1 MIGIIILISLLI
13 CALCL
18 LIALLY
24 IRQTEIEVKDKSVD
38 LESVLPIQAITEN
51 AVINGNGDITVGY
64 RLLLPE
70 VFTLSES
77 EAQYIHERLEAL
89 LKLLPAGTVIHQQNF
104 YYTGRYHHAEYSS
117 NALIA
122 ENNRHFNGKEILNS
136 YTNLY
141 VTFTNGSR
149 NGKIRKSASGTSLM
163 RKLHYPFKQPYKEYQ
178 QRLTE
183 MEAFLMNFENGLSS
197 IQQFEIRKMDDTE
210 LNNAIYDYVNLSYE
224 TPENDATQKS
234 VNPMA
239 VSESGSMKI
248 GQQHV
253 SILSLTNEG
262 EHLQELAVPHTGK
275 SKAYGGNIEIPDS
288 IRSKCSMLYPVG
300 LGLPFNHIVNIVIE
314 ITDPDA
320 TVTAIG
326 AEKDALNY
334 ITNFYPPAAEKQ
346 REQAAFCD
354 EITQFDY
361 QTAYTAFNVVLNDTD
376 RTSLMRK
383 TALVQQGFSF
393 MNQSSCYVENAELC
407 NLFFCN
413 IPGNARAN
421 YRGFVNTTKQAIC
434 YLQKEGMYLSDEKG
448 HIYHDRFGTPAKIN
462 LWDYPALNNKNRIVI
477 GPSGSG
483 KSFWLNNYILQ
494 SYELGRDVMIIDIG
508 GSYRSMI
515 ALNRGKY
522 FDSTE
527 QKKFAFNPFLCDR
540 DKNGKYLYIDTT
552 DAESADDQIKT
563 IVAIISYI
571 WKVREPMLPAEN
583 AILRKSVI
591 GFYDYVNNSSIGE
604 KHERIFPTLIT
615 YRAYLKEVFSKR
627 MTEFEKQKFEIEELL
642 LLLEPYTDGEL
653 SFLLNATEN
662 VDIVHDRLIAFDM
675 EDASKKE
682 YFPLV
687 AIITLQMIVDKIK
700 KRQGFAK
707 ELIIDEALD
716 FLQDEKFGDFI
727 AYLYRTFRK
736 KEGSITLAAQN
747 ILFLKNMPSSIKDSI
762 IINCATKIILDHSEH
777 RQNLPEVKAVLSITD
792 EEAYMIESLQRTERW
807 REFFIKMSNDAF
819 IFRNEVSD
827 FAAVAFDSRQATVVR
842 LKQLFNESG
851 STYTAINRH
860 EKGKCQELS
869 DSLAGM
875 CHIHPIIHHQQITV
889 MKRIILILGLA
900 ASIGLMGTGSVHA
913 QFVVHDPG
921 HTLLNSTEW
930 IANVKKWVTQINEM
944 IDAQELRLGLQK
956 IDQLKELKSLKELAD
971 LLDDVAC
978 LSSDYSFYLNVGSN
992 YHCLKFL
999 NFQRVTVNLSLST
1012 DLLFKVATVTSYF
1025 SMNSEGRMSF
1035 IEQVKESVEKA
1046 AEEMREF
1053 NESVRSTVIYKSM
1066 KGHNRKTYYQGRLA
1080 AFTRHTN

>member
-1 MIGIIILISLLI
+1 ML
-13 CALCL
+13 
-18 LIALLY
+18 
-24 IRQTEIEVKDKSVD
+24 D
-38 LESVLPIQAITEN
+38 
-51 AVINGNGDITVGY
+51 AV
-64 RLLLPE
+64 
-70 VFTLSES
+70 
-77 EAQYIHERLEAL
+77 
-89 LKLLPAGTVIHQQNF
+89 
-104 YYTGRYHHAEYSS
+104 
-117 NALIA
+117 
-122 ENNRHFNGKEILNS
+122 
-136 YTNLY
+136 
-141 VTFTNGSR
+141 
-149 NGKIRKSASGTSLM
+149 
-163 RKLHYPFKQPYKEYQ
+163 
-178 QRLTE
+178 
-183 MEAFLMNFENGLSS
+183 
-197 IQQFEIRKMDDTE
+197 
-210 LNNAIYDYVNLSYE
+210 
-224 TPENDATQKS
+224 
-234 VNPMA
+234 
-239 VSESGSMKI
+239 
-248 GQQHV
+248 
-253 SILSLTNEG
+253 
-262 EHLQELAVPHTGK
+262 
-275 SKAYGGNIEIPDS
+275 
-288 IRSKCSMLYPVG
+288 PVG

-851 STYTAINRH
+851 STYTAINRYL
-860 EKGKCQELS
+860 EE
-869 DSLAGM
+869 
-875 CHIHPIIHHQQITV
+875 
-889 MKRIILILGLA
+889 RR
-900 ASIGLMGTGSVHA
+900 
-913 QFVVHDPG
+913 
-921 HTLLNSTEW
+921 
-930 IANVKKWVTQINEM
+930 KKY
-944 IDAQELRLGLQK
+944 G
-956 IDQLKELKSLKELAD
+956 
-971 LLDDVAC
+971 
-978 LSSDYSFYLNVGSN
+978 
-992 YHCLKFL
+992 
-999 NFQRVTVNLSLST
+999 
-1012 DLLFKVATVTSYF
+1012 
-1025 SMNSEGRMSF
+1025 
-1035 IEQVKESVEKA
+1035 
-1046 AEEMREF
+1046 
-1053 NESVRSTVIYKSM
+1053 
-1066 KGHNRKTYYQGRLA
+1066 
-1080 AFTRHTN
+1080 